1 MSDNAPAVSGIF
13 DVDYTRPSADHLKA
27 VRASAAMMGLA
38 GRVGPSVPV
47 QYWSSA
53 ISNVFSALQRALSSP
68 LTQLMADGWNH
79 YRPFVKY
86 CDSKRY
92 PPDAIVQET
101 LLEHTINAQLKPKV
115 RVLLDQVEVGEV
127 NFEATI
133 ALKLS
138 GGILTIQGGKFRKF
152 QPGKCQV
159 TASLKCEGAVLSEV
173 KSRELRLPG
182 ELSFGDGVAIVPGL
196 THEAVTR

>member
-1 MSDNAPAVSGIF
+1 MSDTPVVSGVF
-13 DVDYTRPSADHLKA
+13 DIDYERPSADHLKA
-27 VRASAAMMGLA
+27 VRASACMMGLA

-47 QYWSSA
+47 QYWASA
-53 ISNVFSALQRALSSP
+53 VTNVLTALQRALGSP
-68 LTQLMADGWNH
+68 LTQILADGWNH

-101 LLEHTINAQLKPKV
+101 LLEHTINAQLRPKV

-133 ALKLS
+133 TLKLA
-138 GGILTIQGGKFRKF
+138 GGILTIQSGRFRKL
-152 QPGKCQV
+152 QPGKCWV
-159 TASLKCEGAVLSEV
+159 TATLKCEDAQLSEI
-173 KSRELRLPG
+173 KSREFRLPG
-182 ELSFGDGVAIVPGL
+182 ELSFGEGIPIVPG
-196 THEAVTR
+196 TAREPATR